1 MNSTQQLNL
10 FLNLLGF
17 ENQHENFCFGCNL
30 ADVITLRKWLLS
42 FSFGA
47 ILSTVTLLPCLSY
60 PRNNC
65 VHRLSLPPP
74 PSPKFYWIVQDYFSD
89 MGQLKINKL
98 VSQND
103 EILVQ
108 ELYICGFLTSEILVN
123 GCKILSKKGELL
135 SYSLSADENHQSSA
149 KVCIS

>member
-1 MNSTQQLNL
+1 
-10 FLNLLGF
+10 
-17 ENQHENFCFGCNL
+17 
-30 ADVITLRKWLLS
+30 
-42 FSFGA
+42 
-47 ILSTVTLLPCLSY
+47 
-60 PRNNC
+60 
-65 VHRLSLPPP
+65 
-74 PSPKFYWIVQDYFSD
+74 

-108 ELYICGFLTSEILVN
+108 ELYIRGFLTLEILVN